1 MIKTIKNRKHE
12 TETEY
17 YPKKKKDN
25 ANLKNNEIEYWGGM
39 WSWQKKLK
47 TETSAFN
54 CDGIPWWL
62 RL

>member
-25 ANLKNNEIEYWGGM
+25 ANLKNNEIEY
-39 WSWQKKLK
+39 
-47 TETSAFN
+47 
-54 CDGIPWWL
+54 
-62 RL
+62 

>member
-25 ANLKNNEIEYWGGM
+25 ADFKNNKIEY
-39 WSWQKKLK
+39 
-47 TETSAFN
+47 
-54 CDGIPWWL
+54 
-62 RL
+62 